1 MNIFYDGWQS
11 IVRAIVAG
19 VLAYFALVV
28 MLRSSGKRTLAK
40 LNAYDLVVTVALGS
54 TLATILLS
62 KDVTVATGVVA
73 MAVLIGMQYAI
84 AALSVRSDT
93 VRRATRSEPRLLVR
107 RGTLLRHAMEAERI
121 TEGEVLQAL
130 RNQGQSRVEDVDAVI
145 LETDGSLSI
154 VSSASPDAP
163 VMRPVREQDGR
174 A

>member
-1 MNIFYDGWQS
+1 MNILYDGWQS

-19 VLAYFALVV
+19 VLAYFALVL
-28 MLRSSGKRTLAK
+28 MLRTSGKRTLAK
-40 LNAYDLVVTVALGS
+40 LNAFDLVVTVALGS

-73 MAVLIGMQYAI
+73 FAVLIGMQYAI
-84 AALSVRSDT
+84 AALSVHSDT

-107 RGTLLRHAMEAERI
+107 RGTLLRKAMEEERL

-130 RNQGQSRVEDVDAVI
+130 RNHGQSRVEDVDAVI

-154 VSSASPDAP
+154 VPSASPDARA
-163 VMRPVREQDGR
+163 MRPVPEQDGR